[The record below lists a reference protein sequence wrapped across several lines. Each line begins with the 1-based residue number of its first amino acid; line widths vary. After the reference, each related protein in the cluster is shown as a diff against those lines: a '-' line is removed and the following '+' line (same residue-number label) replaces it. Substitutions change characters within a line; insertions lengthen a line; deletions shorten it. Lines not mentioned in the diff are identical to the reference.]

1 MAKQEKPTWSS
12 FTKAELIRTIKK
24 LDARQ
29 TKLMNLVTDR
39 DRKIAKL
46 ETQAT
51 LDRQSFAHVSAAVPT
66 EYTFGVAVEHS
77 ATLSNQLEAERN
89 AVKRMLPPVASAD
102 AEKAEQEERRRVFGP
117 FPWEQT

>member
-29 TKLMNLVTDR
+29 TKLMNLVTER
-39 DRKIAKL
+39 DRRIAKL

-51 LDRQSFAHVSAAVPT
+51 LDRQSFAHLSAAVPT
-66 EYTFGVAVEHS
+66 DYTFGD
-77 ATLSNQLEAERN
+77 TGRLEAECK
-89 AVKRMLPPVASAD
+89 AVKRMLPKSSAD
-102 AEKAEQEERRRVFGP
+102 VEKAEQEERRRVFGP